1 MKKRVVFLI
10 LMLFSFNIVNAASD
24 LKLDC
29 PSKANAI
36 STVEC
41 TLSAKPDNYELRGVQ
56 MNYSVSGGTYLDFVY
71 NDSNYTPYS
80 LSSAGTILNRK
91 TNYTGSSYDN
101 LGTLKI
107 KMPSSGN
114 VTVSISNIILLDKN
128 NDEHSV
134 SNVSKTI
141 KVADGNNYLSNITL
155 SEGTIDFDKS
165 KTTYEIKNI
174 NGSTIEIKATAESS
188 YAKLSGDIGK
198 KNLKL
203 GLNTFKITVT
213 SESGVN
219 RIYTLNIYR
228 NDNRDKTN
236 TLSSLEIENNKIT
249 PEFNKNTINY
259 TLTVKKDVTSVKI
272 NATLESDKS
281 SFNKGYGPRTVNL
294 NYGVNNV
301 LIKVTSESGATK
313 TYTIKITREDDRSSN
328 NYLKSLNVSSGDFT
342 FNKKTLNYSFSVQND
357 VTSLNVIATP
367 EDSKSTISGAK
378 TYNLKEGLNKITIT
392 VTAENKQTRTY
403 TLQVTRIVKNIS
415 KEVNNKLE
423 SLEITNYQIN
433 FDPETTIYNLTIENE
448 KSLDIVPKVQD
459 STSSVVVNGNENLK
473 DGSVIKLVVTAVDG
487 STKEYIINIS
497 KNEEINNN
505 DKNDDDQNKEDNNVV
520 KVNENRKLQII
531 IGVASLLVI
540 IIVVILFSII
550 SIKRSL
556 KKRAEL
562 WK

>member
-29 PSKANAI
+29 PKKANAI

-56 MNYSVSGGTYLDFVY
+56 MNYSVSGGTYLDFTP
-71 NDSNYTPYS
+71 NNSNYTPYS

-114 VTVSISNIILLDKN
+114 ATVTISNIILLDKN
-128 NDEHSV
+128 NDEHNV

-141 KVADGNNYLSNITL
+141 KVADGNNYLSSITL
-155 SEGTIDFDKS
+155 SEGTIDFEKS

-174 NGSTIEIKATAESS
+174 NGSTIEIGANAESS
-188 YAKLSGDIGK
+188 YAKLSGDTGK

-236 TLSSLEIENNKIT
+236 TLSSLEVENNKIT
-249 PEFNKNTINY
+249 PEFNKNTVNY

-301 LIKVTSESGATK
+301 VIKVTSESGAVK

-342 FNKKTLNYSFSVQND
+342 FNKKTLNYSFTVPNE
-357 VTSLNVIATP
+357 VTSLKVFAAA
-367 EDSKSTISGAK
+367 EDTKSTVSGVK

-403 TLQVTRIVKNIS
+403 TLQVTRIVKNIT
-415 KEVNNKLE
+415 KETNNKLE

-448 KSLDIVPKVQD
+448 KSLNITPKVQD
-459 STSSVVVNGNENLK
+459 SSSSVVVNGNENLK

-497 KNEEINNN
+497 KNEEVNNN
-505 DKNDDDQNKEDNNVV
+505 DKKDDNQNDNNVV

-540 IIVVILFSII
+540 VVVVILFVVI

>member
-10 LMLFSFNIVNAASD
+10 LMLFSFSIVNAASD
-24 LKLDC
+24 LKMVC
-29 PSKANAI
+29 PNKANAI

-41 TLSAKPDNYELRGVQ
+41 TLSVKPDNYELRGVQ
-56 MNYSVSGGTYLDFVY
+56 MNYSVSGGTYLDFKY

-80 LSSAGTILNRK
+80 LSSAGALLNRK
-91 TNYTGSSYDN
+91 TNYTGSSYDD
-101 LGTLKI
+101 LGVLKI

-114 VTVSISNIILLDKN
+114 ATVTISNIILLDKN
-128 NDEHSV
+128 NEEYNV
-134 SNVSKTI
+134 SNISKTI
-141 KVADGNNYLSNITL
+141 KVADGNNYLSSITL

-174 NGSTIEIKATAESS
+174 NGSTIEIGANAESS
-188 YAKLSGDIGK
+188 YAKLSGDTGK

-236 TLSSLEIENNKIT
+236 TLSSLEVENNKIT
-249 PEFNKNTINY
+249 PEFNKNTVSY

-301 LIKVTSESGATK
+301 VIKVTSESGAVK

-342 FNKKTLNYSFSVQND
+342 FNKKTLNYSFTVPNE
-357 VTSLNVIATP
+357 VTSLKVFAAA
-367 EDSKSTISGAK
+367 EDTKSTVSGVK

-403 TLQVTRIVKNIS
+403 TLQVTRIVKNIT
-415 KEVNNKLE
+415 KETNNKLE

-448 KSLDIVPKVQD
+448 KSLNITPKVQD

-497 KNEEINNN
+497 KNEEVNNN
-505 DKNDDDQNKEDNNVV
+505 DKKDYNQNDNNVV

-540 IIVVILFSII
+540 VVVVILFVVI

>member
-29 PSKANAI
+29 PKKANAI

-56 MNYSVSGGTYLDFVY
+56 MNYSVSGGTYLDFTP
-71 NDSNYTPYS
+71 NNSNYTPYS

-114 VTVSISNIILLDKN
+114 ATVTISNIILLDKN
-128 NDEHSV
+128 NEEYNV
-134 SNVSKTI
+134 SNISKTI
-141 KVADGNNYLSNITL
+141 KVADGNNYLSSITL

-174 NGSTIEIKATAESS
+174 NGSTIEIGANAESS
-188 YAKLSGDIGK
+188 YAKLSGDTGK

-236 TLSSLEIENNKIT
+236 TLSSLEVENNKIT
-249 PEFNKNTINY
+249 PEFNKNTVNY

-281 SFNKGYGPRTVNL
+281 SFNKEYGPRTVNL

-301 LIKVTSESGATK
+301 VIKVTSESGAVK

-342 FNKKTLNYSFSVQND
+342 FNKKTLNYSFTVPNE
-357 VTSLNVIATP
+357 VTSLKVFAAA
-367 EDSKSTISGAK
+367 EDTKSTVSGVK

-403 TLQVTRIVKNIS
+403 TLQITRIVKNIT
-415 KEVNNKLE
+415 KETNNKLE

-448 KSLDIVPKVQD
+448 KSLNITPKVQD
-459 STSSVVVNGNENLK
+459 SSSSVVVNGNENLK

-497 KNEEINNN
+497 KNEEVNNN
-505 DKNDDDQNKEDNNVV
+505 DKKDDNQNDNNVV

-540 IIVVILFSII
+540 VVVVILFVVI

>member
-29 PSKANAI
+29 PGKANAI

-56 MNYSVSGGTYLDFVY
+56 MNYSVSGGTYLDFTP
-71 NDSNYTPYS
+71 NNSNYTPYS

-114 VTVSISNIILLDKN
+114 ATVSVSNIILLDKN
-128 NDEHSV
+128 NDEHNV

-141 KVADGNNYLSNITL
+141 KVADGNNYLSSITL
-155 SEGTIDFDKS
+155 SEGTIDFEKS

-174 NGSTIEIKATAESS
+174 NGSTIEIKATSESS

-219 RIYTLNIYR
+219 RIYTLKIYR

-236 TLSSLEIENNKIT
+236 TLSSLEVENNKIT

-301 LIKVTSESGATK
+301 VIKVTSESGAVK

-342 FNKKTLNYSFSVQND
+342 FNKKTLNYSFTVPNE
-357 VTSLNVIATP
+357 VTSLKVFAAA
-367 EDSKSTISGAK
+367 EDTKSTVSGVK

-415 KEVNNKLE
+415 KEVNNKLK

-505 DKNDDDQNKEDNNVV
+505 DKNEDDQNKEDNNVV

-540 IIVVILFSII
+540 IIVVILFSVI

>member
-10 LMLFSFNIVNAASD
+10 LMLFSFSIVNAASD
-24 LKLDC
+24 LKMVC
-29 PSKANAI
+29 PNKANAI

-41 TLSAKPDNYELRGVQ
+41 TLSVKPDNYELRGVQ
-56 MNYSVSGGTYLDFVY
+56 MNYSVSGGTYLDFKY

-80 LSSAGTILNRK
+80 LSSAGALLNRK
-91 TNYTGSSYDN
+91 TNYTGSSYDD
-101 LGTLKI
+101 LGVLKI

-114 VTVSISNIILLDKN
+114 ATVTISNIILLDKN
-128 NDEHSV
+128 NEEYNV
-134 SNVSKTI
+134 SNISKTI
-141 KVADGNNYLSNITL
+141 KVADGNNYLSSITL

-174 NGSTIEIKATAESS
+174 NGSTIEIGANAESS
-188 YAKLSGDIGK
+188 YAKLSGDTGK

-213 SESGVN
+213 SESGIN
-219 RIYTLNIYR
+219 RIYTLKIYR

-236 TLSSLEIENNKIT
+236 TLSSLEVENNKIT
-249 PEFNKNTINY
+249 PEFNKNTVNY

-294 NYGVNNV
+294 NYGVNSV
-301 LIKVTSESGATK
+301 LIKVTSESGAVK

-342 FNKKTLNYSFSVQND
+342 FNKKTLNYSFTVPNE
-357 VTSLNVIATP
+357 VTSLKVFAAA
-367 EDSKSTISGAK
+367 EDTKSTVSGVK

-403 TLQVTRIVKNIS
+403 TLQVTRIVKNIT
-415 KEVNNKLE
+415 KETNNKLE

-448 KSLDIVPKVQD
+448 KSLNIIPKVQD

-497 KNEEINNN
+497 KNEEVNNN
-505 DKNDDDQNKEDNNVV
+505 DKKDDNQNDNNVV

-540 IIVVILFSII
+540 VVVVILFVVI

>member
-10 LMLFSFNIVNAASD
+10 LMLFSFSIVNAASD
-24 LKLDC
+24 LKMVC
-29 PSKANAI
+29 PNKANAI

-41 TLSAKPDNYELRGVQ
+41 TLSVKPDNYELRGVQ
-56 MNYSVSGGTYLDFVY
+56 MNYSVSGGTYLDFKY

-114 VTVSISNIILLDKN
+114 ATVTISNIILLDKN
-128 NDEHSV
+128 NEEYNV
-134 SNVSKTI
+134 SNISKTI
-141 KVADGNNYLSNITL
+141 KVADGNNYLSSITL

-174 NGSTIEIKATAESS
+174 NGSTIEIGANAESS
-188 YAKLSGDIGK
+188 YAKLSGDTGK

-213 SESGVN
+213 SESGIN
-219 RIYTLNIYR
+219 RIYTLKIYR

-236 TLSSLEIENNKIT
+236 TLSSLEVENNKIT
-249 PEFNKNTINY
+249 PEFNKNTVNY

-294 NYGVNNV
+294 NYGVNSV
-301 LIKVTSESGATK
+301 LIKVTSESGAVK

-342 FNKKTLNYSFSVQND
+342 FNKKTLNYSFTVPNE
-357 VTSLNVIATP
+357 VTSLKVFAAA
-367 EDSKSTISGAK
+367 EDTKSTVSGVK

-403 TLQVTRIVKNIS
+403 TLQVTRIVKNIT
-415 KEVNNKLE
+415 KETNNKLE

-448 KSLDIVPKVQD
+448 KSLNITPKVQD

-497 KNEEINNN
+497 KNEEVNNN
-505 DKNDDDQNKEDNNVV
+505 DKKDDNQNDNNVV

-540 IIVVILFSII
+540 VVVVILFVVI

>member
-10 LMLFSFNIVNAASD
+10 LMLFSFSIVNAASD
-24 LKLDC
+24 LKMVC
-29 PSKANAI
+29 PNKANAI

-41 TLSAKPDNYELRGVQ
+41 TLSVKPDNYELRGVQ
-56 MNYSVSGGTYLDFVY
+56 MNYSVSGGTYLDFKY

-80 LSSAGTILNRK
+80 LSSAGALLNRK
-91 TNYTGSSYDN
+91 TNYTGSSYDD
-101 LGTLKI
+101 LGVLKI

-114 VTVSISNIILLDKN
+114 AIVTISNIILLDKN
-128 NDEHSV
+128 NEEYNV
-134 SNVSKTI
+134 SNISKTI
-141 KVADGNNYLSNITL
+141 KVADGNNYLSSITL

-174 NGSTIEIKATAESS
+174 NGSTIEIGANAESS
-188 YAKLSGDIGK
+188 YAKLSGDTGK

-213 SESGVN
+213 SESGIN

-236 TLSSLEIENNKIT
+236 TLSSLEVENNKIT
-249 PEFNKNTINY
+249 PEFNKNTVNY

-301 LIKVTSESGATK
+301 VIKVTSESGVVK

-342 FNKKTLNYSFSVQND
+342 FNKKTLNYSFTVPNE
-357 VTSLNVIATP
+357 VTSLKVFAAA
-367 EDSKSTISGAK
+367 EDTKSTVSGVK

-403 TLQVTRIVKNIS
+403 TLQVTRIVKNIT
-415 KEVNNKLE
+415 KETNNKLE

-448 KSLDIVPKVQD
+448 KSLNIIPKVQD

-497 KNEEINNN
+497 KNEEVNNN
-505 DKNDDDQNKEDNNVV
+505 DKKDDNQNDNNVV

-540 IIVVILFSII
+540 VVVVILFVVI

>member
-10 LMLFSFNIVNAASD
+10 LMLFIFNIVNAASD

-36 STVEC
+36 STIEC

-128 NDEHSV
+128 NDEHNV
-134 SNVSKTI
+134 SNVNKTI
-141 KVADGNNYLSNITL
+141 KVADGNNYLSSITL

-174 NGSTIEIKATAESS
+174 NGSTIEINATAESS

-219 RIYTLNIYR
+219 RIYTLKIYR

-236 TLSSLEIENNKIT
+236 TLSSLEVENNKIT

-301 LIKVTSESGATK
+301 LIKVTSESGVTK

-367 EDSKSTISGAK
+367 EDSKSTVSGAK
-378 TYNLKEGLNKITIT
+378 TYNLKEGLNKISIT

-415 KEVNNKLE
+415 KEVNNKLG

-448 KSLDIVPKVQD
+448 KSLNIIPKVQD

-497 KNEEINNN
+497 KNEEVNNN
-505 DKNDDDQNKEDNNVV
+505 DKKDDNQNKNDNNVV

-531 IGVASLLVI
+531 IGVASLFVI
-540 IIVVILFSII
+540 IVVVILFSVI

-556 KKRAEL
+556 RKRAEL

>member
-10 LMLFSFNIVNAASD
+10 LMLFSFSIVNAASD
-24 LKLDC
+24 LKMVC
-29 PSKANAI
+29 PNKGNAI

-41 TLSAKPDNYELRGVQ
+41 TLSVKPDNYELRGVQ
-56 MNYSVSGGTYLDFVY
+56 MNYSVSGGTYLDFKY

-80 LSSAGTILNRK
+80 FSSAGALLNRK
-91 TNYTGSSYDN
+91 TNYTGSSYDD
-101 LGTLKI
+101 LGVLKI

-114 VTVSISNIILLDKN
+114 ATVTISNIILLDKN
-128 NDEHSV
+128 NEEYNV
-134 SNVSKTI
+134 SNISKTI
-141 KVADGNNYLSNITL
+141 KVADGNNYLSSITL
-155 SEGTIDFDKS
+155 SEGTIDFEKS

-174 NGSTIEIKATAESS
+174 NGSTIEIGANAESS

-203 GLNTFKITVT
+203 GRNTFKITVT

-236 TLSSLEIENNKIT
+236 TLSSLEVENNKIT
-249 PEFNKNTINY
+249 PEFNKNTVNY

-294 NYGVNNV
+294 NYGVNSV
-301 LIKVTSESGATK
+301 LIKVTSESGAVK

-342 FNKKTLNYSFSVQND
+342 FNKKTLNYSFTVPNE
-357 VTSLNVIATP
+357 VTSLKVFAAA
-367 EDSKSTISGAK
+367 EDTKSTVSGVK

-403 TLQVTRIVKNIS
+403 TLQVTRIVKNIT
-415 KEVNNKLE
+415 KETNNKLE

-448 KSLDIVPKVQD
+448 KSLNITPKVQD
-459 STSSVVVNGNENLK
+459 SSSSVVVNGNENLK

-497 KNEEINNN
+497 KNEEVNNN
-505 DKNDDDQNKEDNNVV
+505 DKKDDNQNDNNVV

-540 IIVVILFSII
+540 VVVVILFVVI

>member
-10 LMLFSFNIVNAASD
+10 LMLFSFSIVNAASD
-24 LKLDC
+24 LKMVC
-29 PSKANAI
+29 PNKGNAI

-41 TLSAKPDNYELRGVQ
+41 TLSVKPDNYELRGVQ
-56 MNYSVSGGTYLDFVY
+56 MNYSVSGGTYLDFKY

-80 LSSAGTILNRK
+80 LSSAGALLNRK
-91 TNYTGSSYDN
+91 TNYTGSSYDD
-101 LGTLKI
+101 LGVLKI

-114 VTVSISNIILLDKN
+114 ATVTISNIILLDKN
-128 NDEHSV
+128 NEEYNV
-134 SNVSKTI
+134 SNISKTI
-141 KVADGNNYLSNITL
+141 KVADGNNYLSSITL
-155 SEGTIDFDKS
+155 SEGTIDFEKS

-174 NGSTIEIKATAESS
+174 NGSTIEIKATSESS

-203 GLNTFKITVT
+203 GRNTFKITVT

-236 TLSSLEIENNKIT
+236 TLSSLEVENNKIT
-249 PEFNKNTINY
+249 PEFNKNTVNY

-294 NYGVNNV
+294 NYGVNSV
-301 LIKVTSESGATK
+301 LIKVTSESGAVK

-342 FNKKTLNYSFSVQND
+342 FNKKTLNYSFTVPNE
-357 VTSLNVIATP
+357 VTSLKVFAAA
-367 EDSKSTISGAK
+367 EDTKSTVSGVK

-403 TLQVTRIVKNIS
+403 TLQITRIVKNIT
-415 KEVNNKLE
+415 KETNNKLE

-448 KSLDIVPKVQD
+448 KSLNITPKVQD
-459 STSSVVVNGNENLK
+459 SSSSVVVNGNENLK

-497 KNEEINNN
+497 KNEEVNNN
-505 DKNDDDQNKEDNNVV
+505 DKKDDNQNDNNVV

-540 IIVVILFSII
+540 VVVVILFVVI

>member
-29 PSKANAI
+29 PGKANAI

-56 MNYSVSGGTYLDFVY
+56 MNYSVSGGTYLDFVH
-71 NDSNYTPYS
+71 NNSNYTPYS

-114 VTVSISNIILLDKN
+114 ATVSISNIILLDKN
-128 NDEHSV
+128 NDEHNV

-141 KVADGNNYLSNITL
+141 KVADGNNYLSSITL

-174 NGSTIEIKATAESS
+174 NSSTIEIKATSESS

-219 RIYTLNIYR
+219 RIYTLKIYR

-236 TLSSLEIENNKIT
+236 TLSSLEVENNKIT

-294 NYGVNNV
+294 NYGLNSV

-328 NYLKSLNVSSGDFT
+328 NYLKSLNVSSGDFK

-357 VTSLNVIATP
+357 VTSLKVIATP
-367 EDSKSTISGAK
+367 EDSKSTVSGAK
-378 TYNLKEGLNKITIT
+378 TYNLKEGLNKINIT

-415 KEVNNKLE
+415 KEVNNKLG

-459 STSSVVVNGNENLK
+459 STSSVVINGNENLK

-531 IGVASLLVI
+531 IGVASFLVI

-550 SIKRSL
+550 GIKRSL

>member
-10 LMLFSFNIVNAASD
+10 LMLFSFSIVNAASD
-24 LKLDC
+24 LKMVC
-29 PSKANAI
+29 PNKANAI

-41 TLSAKPDNYELRGVQ
+41 TLSVKPDNYELRGVQ
-56 MNYSVSGGTYLDFVY
+56 MNYSVSSGTYLDFKY

-80 LSSAGTILNRK
+80 LSSAGALLNRK
-91 TNYTGSSYDN
+91 TNYTGSSYDD
-101 LGTLKI
+101 LGVLKI

-114 VTVSISNIILLDKN
+114 ATVTISNIILLDKN
-128 NDEHSV
+128 NEEYNV
-134 SNVSKTI
+134 SNISKTV
-141 KVADGNNYLSNITL
+141 KVADGNNYLSSITL

-174 NGSTIEIKATAESS
+174 NGSTIEIGANAESS
-188 YAKLSGDIGK
+188 YAKLSGDTGK

-213 SESGVN
+213 SESGIN
-219 RIYTLNIYR
+219 RIYTLKIYR

-236 TLSSLEIENNKIT
+236 TLSSLEVENNKIT
-249 PEFNKNTINY
+249 PEFNKNTVNY

-301 LIKVTSESGATK
+301 VIKVTSESGAVK

-342 FNKKTLNYSFSVQND
+342 FNKKTLNYSFTVPNE
-357 VTSLNVIATP
+357 VTSLKVFAAA
-367 EDSKSTISGAK
+367 EDTKSTVSGVK

-403 TLQVTRIVKNIS
+403 TLQVTRIVKNIT
-415 KEVNNKLE
+415 KETNNKLE

-448 KSLDIVPKVQD
+448 KSLNITPKVQD

-497 KNEEINNN
+497 KNEEVNNN
-505 DKNDDDQNKEDNNVV
+505 DKKDDNQNDNNVV

-540 IIVVILFSII
+540 VVVVILFVVI